1 MCAVPKSFCSGKVV
15 FQDVYDYSLEDV
27 IFLLE
32 NREFSEFNF
41 PDGEPYSLIYSEAG
55 EVLTEY
61 KGADKVIPEETVR
74 QTLYVLEHIEEC
86 IEKAHDWIINL
97 DLNEDEKLAANL
109 GKGFSK
115 IVYEVNGIN
124 FGDMISVISYRNIL
138 VWSRSRSGH
147 HPKSA
152 SDSFSIEFQEAH
164 SPCFTFN
171 VKFDYKDMLP
181 FEIELWW
188 WG

>member
-1 MCAVPKSFCSGKVV
+1 MPKSFCSGKVV

-115 IVYEVNGIN
+115 IVYEV
-124 FGDMISVISYRNIL
+124 
-138 VWSRSRSGH
+138 
-147 HPKSA
+147 K
-152 SDSFSIEFQEAH
+152 
-164 SPCFTFN
+164 
-171 VKFDYKDMLP
+171 
-181 FEIELWW
+181 
-188 WG
+188 